1 MKNIYYSILSGFFLG
16 IAFAVP
22 QLFFLIF
29 FAFIPLLII
38 EKENLNRPNKYLIFN
53 YAFIS
58 FLIWNTIACWW
69 IGSAHLLG
77 AVLIIICN
85 ALVQA
90 LVFWAASRTRR
101 TLNKP
106 LLFSWIIIWL
116 GFEYF
121 HSNWDLAWPW
131 LNLGNVFAAAP
142 KIIQWYEFTGS
153 RGGTLWVIIIN
164 YLFFHLLIQKQNRA
178 AESLLLFLAASAP
191 LSLSLYLY
199 QTPPAA
205 SGSRSFAIIQPNI
218 DPYTEKFKPENQ
230 QIHYHKLLKT
240 IDSLCIN
247 SQSDFLIIP
256 ETSILSFID
265 EQNPG
270 TSSEYRQLKQII
282 EKYPQT
288 EIIIGT
294 HSTCCNKK
302 YNSAM
307 LLTAENTQFYHKHW
321 LVPLFEQVPFQRF
334 LKFMPSSTITL
345 GGFQEAYSRDNKTAF
360 FKTGSTAV
368 TPIVCYESIFGAYCS
383 QRIPRQAGF
392 TALITNDGW
401 WKNTPGYFYH
411 FNFSRLRAI
420 ESRRE
425 IIRSAN
431 NGISAHISS
440 KGEIIKKTCWQQ
452 QAVLQGE
459 LNCMPHKTYY
469 AKNGDYL
476 GRISLFF
483 SIFVLFYVMIKSK
496 IIQR

>member
-1 MKNIYYSILSGFFLG
+1 MKNTFYSILSGIFLG
-16 IAFAVP
+16 VAFTIP

-29 FAFIPLLII
+29 FAFIPLLIV
-38 EKENLNRPNKYLIFN
+38 EKENLNSPNKYLIFN
-53 YAFIS
+53 YALIS
-58 FLIWNTIACWW
+58 FLIWNTISCWW

-77 AVLIIICN
+77 AILIIICN

-90 LVFWAASRTRR
+90 LVFWTVSRTRR
-101 TLNKP
+101 TLKKP

-153 RGGTLWVIIIN
+153 RGGTLWIIIIN
-164 YLFFHLLIQKQNRA
+164 YLGFYLLSQKQHRIAN
-178 AESLLLFLAASAP
+178 SLLLFFTLTAP
-191 LSLSLYLY
+191 ISLSLYLY
-199 QTPPAA
+199 QMPPIITN
-205 SGSRSFAIIQPNI
+205 SRSFAIIQPNI
-218 DPYTEKFKPENQ
+218 DPYTEKFNPENQ
-230 QIHYHKLLKT
+230 QIHYHKLLRT
-240 IDSLCIN
+240 VDSICIG
-247 SQSDFLIIP
+247 SHPDFLIIP

-270 TSSEYRQLKQII
+270 TSSEYQQLKQII

-288 EIIIGT
+288 KIIIGT
-294 HSTCCNKK
+294 HSSSHNKK

-307 LLTAENTQFYHKHW
+307 LITSKRTQFYHKHW
-321 LVPLFEQVPFQRF
+321 LVPLFEQVPFQRHLSF
-334 LKFMPSSTITL
+334 IPNNTIAL
-345 GGFQEAYSRDNKTAF
+345 GGFQGAYSQDNKIAY
-360 FKTGSTAV
+360 FKTDSIAI

-383 QRIPRQAGF
+383 QRIPQQAGF
-392 TALITNDGW
+392 ITLITNDGW
-401 WKNTPGYFYH
+401 WKNTPGYLYH
-411 FNFSRLRAI
+411 LNFSRLRAI

-431 NGISAHISS
+431 NGISAHINN
-440 KGEIIKKTCWQQ
+440 KGEIIKNTSWWQ
-452 QAVLQGE
+452 QAVLQGK
-459 LNCMPHKTYY
+459 LNCISHKTYY
-469 AKNGDYL
+469 VENGDYL

-483 SIFVLFYVMIKSK
+483 GIFLLFYVMIKSK